1 MICQSMGNYFNSKEK
16 IDLSR
21 GIIDYSGECISLD
34 NLDIEKL
41 IDQVSLTKKKRIR
54 ICLHSPSDLIHEMI
68 ILVKKGSYIRPAK
81 HVNKTES
88 LHVIKG
94 RAKAVFFNDKG
105 EIKAIKKLSK
115 YPESNFLYRMN
126 KDIFHTLIVESEHFI
141 FHEATNGPFN
151 RSNTIE
157 PIWAPDENDV
167 EKSMEYMLNLQ
178 EKIKSFSLTIG

>member
-68 ILVKKGSYIRPAK
+68 PMHDYQFGLYEEARAEER
-81 HVNKTES
+81 KTES
-88 LHVIKG
+88 KRPKVGLDGALQETTSTYRIFS
-94 RAKAVFFNDKG
+94 RAYCNFVFPPEIPRPKPREGDK
-105 EIKAIKKLSK
+105 I
-115 YPESNFLYRMN
+115 
-126 KDIFHTLIVESEHFI
+126 KDILETKGCAYSKTFI
-141 FHEATNGPFN
+141 N
-151 RSNTIE
+151 
-157 PIWAPDENDV
+157 
-167 EKSMEYMLNLQ
+167 SMH
-178 EKIKSFSLTIG
+178 SFE